1 MNGVKM
7 FLEQRKLHR
16 LILYTI
22 IVDVT
27 LGYLIRDVEVLR
39 EPLPLAL
46 LYLANIVV
54 ILAVYRFWILPVF
67 RCDDS
72 GFTVYGISPFTRESC
87 RWERLEYVCFK
98 EMEEKKGRTR
108 EFLVLHYV
116 LPNGLHKTN
125 MVPMYMVWKRDAV
138 KEQFLGFL
146 KRKGIRLECQP
157 GL

>member
-1 MNGVKM
+1 MDGVRM

-22 IVDVT
+22 IADVV
-27 LGYLIRDVEVLR
+27 LGYMVKNVEFLKG
-39 EPLPLAL
+39 PLWLAL
-46 LYLANIVV
+46 LYLGNIVV
-54 ILAVYRFWILPVF
+54 ILAVYRFWLLPVF
-67 RCDDS
+67 KCDDS
-72 GFTVYGISPFTRESC
+72 GFTVYGISPFTKDVC
-87 RWERLEYVCFK
+87 AWEMLEYVCFK
-98 EMEEKKGRTR
+98 EMEERKGRMR

-146 KRKGIRLECQP
+146 ERKGIKLECQP